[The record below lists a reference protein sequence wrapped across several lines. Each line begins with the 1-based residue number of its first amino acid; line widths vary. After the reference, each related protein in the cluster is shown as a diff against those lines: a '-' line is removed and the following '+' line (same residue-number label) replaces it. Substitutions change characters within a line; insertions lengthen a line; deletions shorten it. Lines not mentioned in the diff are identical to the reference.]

1 MGDRYSGPTRYFPQL
16 KESASYCPLTGT
28 LPKVWLQKT
37 VLVGGGGLIAHP
49 AFQPNMEAL
58 IAYHPRILVAW
69 GIGHNAHGEKEI
81 RYPDYLEK
89 FDLVGTRDYGFKY
102 PWVPCASCLHPGFD
116 RQYEITEEF
125 VVYENLLCSPIHIA
139 GFNKLD
145 NTETNLEKVL
155 CFLGSAN
162 TVLTSSYHGAYWAT
176 LLGRNV
182 IIVNPFSS
190 KFFGFKHTHPIV
202 DESNWK
208 AKQKEV
214 RSYPEALEECRRA
227 NVEFLEKVLNLIG

>member
-1 MGDRYSGPTRYFPQL
+1 MGLSTLGFP
-16 KESASYCPLTGT
+16 ARVVCT
-28 LPKVWLQKT
+28 L
-37 VLVGGGGLIAHP
+37 
-49 AFQPNMEAL
+49 
-58 IAYHPRILVAW
+58 
-69 GIGHNAHGEKEI
+69 
-81 RYPDYLEK
+81 
-89 FDLVGTRDYGFKY
+89 GFY
-102 PWVPCASCLHPGFD
+102 D